1 MFSSTCY
8 ERLLKLDFYFVW
20 HQQLRALDKAY
31 VISSGSKEDIKQL
44 LRALGN
50 IRSLLLVQAG
60 PSEED
65 LMKNSLKS
73 VTLLTGLVSFIK
85 NHRNDHIHFPLDLL
99 FEQEVEIV
107 DSLRSF

>member
-8 ERLLKLDFYFVW
+8 KRLLKLDCYFVW

-73 VTLLTGLVSFIK
+73 VTLYTPNQLSFL
-85 NHRNDHIHFPLDLL
+85 HLDRIHFPLDLL
-99 FEQEVEIV
+99 FEQVV
-107 DSLRSF
+107 DVVGSVSSF

>member
-8 ERLLKLDFYFVW
+8 ERLLKLDCNFVW

-73 VTLLTGLVSFIK
+73 VTLHTPNRLSFF
-85 NHRNDHIHFPLDLL
+85 HS
-99 FEQEVEIV
+99 ESQE
-107 DSLRSF
+107 

>member
-8 ERLLKLDFYFVW
+8 ERLLKLDCYFVW

-73 VTLLTGLVSFIK
+73 VTLHTPNRLSFL
-85 NHRNDHIHFPLDLL
+85 HLDHIHFPLDLL
-99 FEQEVEIV
+99 FEQVV
-107 DSLRSF
+107 DVVGSVSSF